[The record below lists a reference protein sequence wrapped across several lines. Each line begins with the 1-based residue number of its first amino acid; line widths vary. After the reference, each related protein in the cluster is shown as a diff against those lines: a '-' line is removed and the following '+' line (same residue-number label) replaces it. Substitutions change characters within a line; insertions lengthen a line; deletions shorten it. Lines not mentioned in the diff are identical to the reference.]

1 MQARMI
7 RGRNP
12 AAHRRRAKSAQP
24 GHNPLRGEHK
34 DRMLRGELFCY
45 KDPELE
51 AGKHRGSRLLER
63 LNSTGRDEAEARRA
77 ILEELLGHIGA
88 DVVIVSPF
96 YCEYGSQ
103 ITIED
108 GVFINL
114 NAMLIDVGRI
124 VVRQGAMLGPA
135 VQLLT
140 ATHPLDPEGRVHQAL
155 ELGKPIT
162 IGEEAWLGGGT
173 IVLPGVTIGD
183 RTTVGAG
190 SVVTRDLPPDVIA
203 VGNPA
208 RVIRKRRD

>member
-1 MQARMI
+1 MRK
-7 RGRNP
+7 RR
-12 AAHRRRAKSAQP
+12 RRRAKTAQP
-24 GHNPLRGEHK
+24 RHNPLMGEQK

-45 KDPELE
+45 NDPELE
-51 AGKHRGSRLLER
+51 AGKHRGSRLVER

-88 DVVIVSPF
+88 GVVIVSPF

-114 NAMLIDVGRI
+114 NVMFLDVGRI
-124 VVRQGAMLGPA
+124 VVKRGAMIGPG

-140 ATHPLDPEGRVHQAL
+140 ATHPLDPEGRVRQAL
-155 ELGKPIT
+155 EMGKPIT
-162 IGEEAWLGGGT
+162 IGEDAWLGGGV

-190 SVVTRDLPPDVIA
+190 SVVTKDLPPDIVA

-208 RVIRKRRD
+208 RVVRGIRD